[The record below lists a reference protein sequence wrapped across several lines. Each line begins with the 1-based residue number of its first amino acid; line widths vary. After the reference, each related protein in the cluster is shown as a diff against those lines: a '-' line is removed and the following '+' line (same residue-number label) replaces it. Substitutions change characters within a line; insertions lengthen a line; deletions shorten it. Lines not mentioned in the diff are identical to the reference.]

1 MELNQSKEITRYSRF
16 LQNCC
21 SCFQIGRYIINKYSP
36 SFTFQDFSALIHLK
50 FFLFQFK
57 VHVFTKFEKGS
68 YVVWIWELLFYLQLS
83 HLSNIHLQYDLKWSF
98 MFVSYVF
105 FTVDYNN
112 TRVSLDIYVH
122 SGKRNRLLRAPDLVG
137 GTF

>member
-1 MELNQSKEITRYSRF
+1 MYK
-16 LQNCC
+16 
-21 SCFQIGRYIINKYSP
+21 NKYFKSLLYRNKLHEKDMWLYQA
-36 SFTFQDFSALIHLK
+36 TFQDFSALIHLN
-50 FFLFQFK
+50 FCLFQFK

-112 TRVSLDIYVH
+112 TRVSL
-122 SGKRNRLLRAPDLVG
+122 
-137 GTF
+137 TFKNAFYSI